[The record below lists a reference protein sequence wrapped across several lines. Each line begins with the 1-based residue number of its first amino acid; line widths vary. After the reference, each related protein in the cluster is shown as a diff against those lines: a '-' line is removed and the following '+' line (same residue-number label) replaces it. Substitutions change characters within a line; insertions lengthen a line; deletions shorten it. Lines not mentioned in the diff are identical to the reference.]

1 MSIRQSSSRAR
12 RGFTMSR
19 RRMTAVLLTGLVA
32 LIAAG
37 CGSSESSG
45 GGGSSAAGGKS
56 ASDTTLTLGY
66 YEDIQSP
73 DPDIQYDIPGLEL
86 VNNTYEGLV
95 HYGYG
100 SSTKIEPWLA
110 TSWTVT
116 NNDKTY
122 TFQLRPGVVFHDGTP
137 FNAAAMKASIERR
150 IKMKEGT
157 LYQVT
162 DVKSVSAPSQYT
174 LVINLKRTVSAFMDY
189 LASPYG
195 VKAISPTAIAKNQVG
210 GDLGKKWLSTHD
222 AGTGPYTITQF
233 TLGQQYTEIAWSKW
247 WGNAPF
253 YKTVVYKLVPD
264 TGNQVLQLQGG
275 SLDILHQQPI
285 TTVASFES
293 KPGFQVKVF
302 PVFLKTW
309 IHVNPNRPPFSNAE
323 VRKAL
328 GQAINRELISKT
340 FFQKYGT
347 VSDNMYPAG
356 MMPSGV
362 GTDPQPFDQS
372 KLKAAVAKLS
382 PSERNVNLTY
392 LLGHGVDIQRVAD
405 AIGSELRETGLNV
418 TLHEITVAQL
428 FSYPAQ
434 NPTKVPDLF
443 VGSEN
448 PDSASPDTWARSYM
462 YKGAA
467 LNYLAGAVPA
477 ADAAMDEGLASTSPA
492 QVTADYG
499 RAGDLLHAEGT
510 FITLADGAD
519 TFIARAGITGFEHQL
534 ECTTCINL
542 AALKAGK

>member
-12 RGFTMSR
+12 RGSNMSQR
-19 RRMTAVLLTGLVA
+19 RLSVVLFLGLLA
-32 LIAAG
+32 LFAAG
-37 CGSSESSG
+37 CGSSENSSG
-45 GGGSSAAGGKS
+45 GSSSAAGGKP
-56 ASDTTLTLGY
+56 ASTTLTLGY

-110 TSWTVT
+110 TSWAVS
-116 NNDKTY
+116 NADKTY
-122 TFQLRPGVVFHDGTP
+122 TFHLREGVTFHDGTP
-137 FNAAAMKASIERR
+137 FNAAAMKVDIERR

-157 LYQVT
+157 YYQVA
-162 DVKSVSAPSQYT
+162 DVSSVSAPSPYT

-195 VKAISPTAIAKNQVG
+195 VKAISPAAISQHEAK
-210 GDLGKKWLSTHD
+210 GDLAKHWLSTHD
-222 AGTGPYTITQF
+222 AGTGPYTLTQF
-233 TLGQQYTEIAWSKW
+233 TLGQQYVEVAYPKW
-247 WGNAPF
+247 WGAAPF

-275 SLDILHQQPI
+275 NLDILHQQPI
-285 TTVASFES
+285 TTVSSFEH

-309 IHVNPNRPPFSNAE
+309 IHVNPNRPPFSNPE
-323 VRKAL
+323 VRRVL
-328 GQAINRELISKT
+328 GQAINRELISNT

-347 VSDNMYPAG
+347 VSNNMYPAG

-362 GTDPQPFDQS
+362 AADPQPFDQS

-382 PSERNVNLTY
+382 SSERNVSLVY
-392 LLGHGVDIQRVAD
+392 LIGHGVDIQRVAD

-418 TLHEITVAQL
+418 TVHEITVAQL
-428 FSYPAQ
+428 FSYPSQ
-434 NPTKVPDLF
+434 NPKSVPDLF

-467 LNYLAGAVPA
+467 LNYFAGAVPA
-477 ADAAMDEGLASTSPA
+477 ADAAMDEGLASTVPS
-492 QVTADYG
+492 QVTTDYG
-499 RAGDLLHAEGT
+499 KAGDVLHQEGT
-510 FITLADGAD
+510 FITIADGAD
-519 TFIARAGITGFEHQL
+519 TFIAREGITGFEHQL

-542 AALKAGK
+542 AALRAK